1 MVSTPLSNKSQ
12 TGLIPTT
19 TRPISARTFAA
30 TMDIGL
36 FVYLAMWY
44 AGNYQYN
51 IYNKLSSK
59 AAGGAEF
66 AFTLAW
72 LQLVV
77 GSVYGIFLW
86 AAPDARAKP
95 NVRSSAP
102 IPLPPYANPR
112 TERVRRVS
120 RSAASLRS

>member
-1 MVSTPLSNKSQ
+1 
-12 TGLIPTT
+12 
-19 TRPISARTFAA
+19 
-30 TMDIGL
+30 MDIGL

-102 IPLPPYANPR
+102 ILFPPYANPR

>member
-1 MVSTPLSNKSQ
+1 
-12 TGLIPTT
+12 
-19 TRPISARTFAA
+19 
-30 TMDIGL
+30 MDIGL
-36 FVYLAMWY
+36 IVYLSLWY
-44 AGNYQYN
+44 LGNYYYN
-51 IYNKLSSK
+51 IYNKLSAK

-77 GSVYGIFLW
+77 GSVYGLFLW
-86 AAPDARAKP
+86 AAPDARARP

-102 IPLPPYANPR
+102 IPPYANPR

-120 RSAASLRS
+120 RSAASLS